1 MEIQSNHLKFKE
13 KLEEMGFYDPTF
25 YDLYVYFKEKE
36 IHGTIEKTKTTWF
49 YSIHYLPTEYYHSYL
64 GFDNPDVCEL
74 AMFKF
79 MVMNMDD
86 IMDPDYDWALTLTEE
101 QKAQIERGMEDVKN
115 GRVVPHEE
123 VMERIKNLLKK

>member
-25 YDLYVYFKEKE
+25 YDLYVYFKEKG
-36 IHGTIEKTKTTWF
+36 IHGTVEKIKTIWF
-49 YSIHYLPTEYYHSYL
+49 YSIHYSPTEYYFNEI
-64 GFDNPDVCEL
+64 GFDNPDFCEL

-79 MVMNMDD
+79 MVMNMED
-86 IMDPDYDWALTLTEE
+86 ITDPDYDWALTLTEE